1 MPIKTP
7 PTPEASREIA
17 TPHYVPHPRLDP
29 ARKACLLLLLC
40 SLLTLLAMLSIAIDH
55 LPNLVPTDTPCMNL
69 LNATDYTQLV
79 HLQPT
84 SQQMSAVQ
92 MLTDLTVGMP
102 SALVQVTTPSQHN
115 TLDVYIFGCSLAHNQ
130 PHVQQIFSQ
139 HGLVQG
145 SVVLTPEH
153 TLLITALDTTLSP
166 DDLALLQPL
175 QENIYREYAW
185 RAGHFAPV
193 LFPAFYPVA
202 SSSEA
207 QALQQ
212 SFNNGQQMPWHD
224 PLATAQ
230 QMAKDLLQWST
241 TPSARLISQTG
252 NVARVELTSQQPRMS
267 IDVTL
272 QQMIQ
277 SGGNGLWF
285 VTDAHTP
292 GISLTL
298 SHVVTSPM
306 HLAGTGALAD
316 GHTTATLFD
325 HTLTPLS
332 SATNVPL
339 TVQPN
344 GAFAGTL
351 TYSGLLTGQQG
362 LLLIESVPT
371 AQSKESG
378 QLLLTS
384 VILK

>member
-1 MPIKTP
+1 
-7 PTPEASREIA
+7 
-17 TPHYVPHPRLDP
+17 
-29 ARKACLLLLLC
+29 
-40 SLLTLLAMLSIAIDH
+40 MLSIAIDH
-55 LPNLVPTDTPCMNL
+55 LPNLAPTDTPCMNL

-84 SQQMSAVQ
+84 NQQMAAVQ
-92 MLTDLTVGMP
+92 MLTDFTVGMP
-102 SALVQVTTPSQHN
+102 SALVQVTTPNQHD
-115 TLDVYIFGCSLAHNQ
+115 TLDVYIFGCSLAHSQ
-130 PHVQQIFSQ
+130 PRVQQIFSQ

-145 SVVLTPEH
+145 SVALTPEH

-185 RAGHFAPV
+185 RAGHFVPV

-202 SSSEA
+202 SRSEA

-241 TPSARLISQTG
+241 PPSARLISQTG

-277 SGGNGLWF
+277 PSGNGLWF
-285 VTDAHTP
+285 VTDARTP
-292 GISLTL
+292 GIALTCSPAL
-298 SHVVTSPM
+298 TSPIN
-306 HLAGTGALAD
+306 LVGTSALTD

-332 SATNVPL
+332 STTNVPL

-351 TYSGLLTGQQG
+351 TYSGLLAGQQG

-371 AQSKESG
+371 AQSKEPG

-384 VILK
+384 VILE